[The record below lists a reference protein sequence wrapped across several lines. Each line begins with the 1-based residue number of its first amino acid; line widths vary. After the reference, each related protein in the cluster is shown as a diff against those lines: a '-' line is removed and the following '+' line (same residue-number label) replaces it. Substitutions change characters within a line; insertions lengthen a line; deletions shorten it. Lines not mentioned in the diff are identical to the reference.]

1 MYISQVQIE
10 FDAGHRILGYSGK
23 CRSPHGHRYRAEVSV
38 ITEDLDPV
46 GFSLDLAA
54 VKAPLKAWIDEHW
67 DHGFLLN
74 ASDTVLL
81 TALASVPEA
90 KVFVLKRGNPSAEL
104 MAHELFD
111 VATGALG
118 LPVARVRVWDTP
130 NQYSEY
136 VPTGSRCAKGR
147 ATMERAQ
154 YEGVGAASSSGRVPQ
169 DSSHVAVGPRVEPS
183 PRT

>member
-1 MYISQVQIE
+1 MYISRVQIE

-23 CRSPHGHRYRAEVSV
+23 CRSPHGHRYRAEVFV

-81 TALASVPEA
+81 TALTSVPEA

-118 LPVARVRVWDTP
+118 LPVTRVRVWDTP

-136 VPTGSRCAKGR
+136 VPTGSRSAKGR
-147 ATMERAQ
+147 ATIERAQ
-154 YEGVGAASSSGRVPQ
+154 HDGVGAASTGGRVPHHG
-169 DSSHVAVGPRVEPS
+169 SHAVVGPRVEPS

>member
-1 MYISQVQIE
+1 MYISRVQIE
-10 FDAGHRILGYSGK
+10 FDAGHRIPGYSGK
-23 CRSPHGHRYRAEVSV
+23 CRSPHGHRYRAEVFV

-81 TALASVPEA
+81 TALTSVPEA

-118 LPVARVRVWDTP
+118 LPVTRVRIWDTP

-136 VPTGSRCAKGR
+136 VPRSSRSEKGR
-147 ATMERAQ
+147 TTIVRGQRERA
-154 YEGVGAASSSGRVPQ
+154 GAASADGRVWQ
-169 DSSHVAVGPRVEPS
+169 RGR
-183 PRT
+183 

>member
-1 MYISQVQIE
+1 VFVE
-10 FDAGHRILGYSGK
+10 
-23 CRSPHGHRYRAEVSV
+23 
-38 ITEDLDPV
+38 TEDLDPV

-81 TALASVPEA
+81 TALTSVPEA

-118 LPVARVRVWDTP
+118 LPVTRVRVWDTP

-136 VPTGSRCAKGR
+136 VPTGSRSANGR
-147 ATMERAQ
+147 ATIERAQ
-154 YEGVGAASSSGRVPQ
+154 HDGVGAASIGGRVPHQ
-169 DSSHVAVGPRVEPS
+169 GSHAAVGPSVEPS

>member
-1 MYISQVQIE
+1 MYISRVQIE
-10 FDAGHRILGYSGK
+10 FDAGHRVLGYSGK
-23 CRSPHGHRYRAEVSV
+23 CRSPHGHRYRAEVFV

-81 TALASVPEA
+81 TALTSVPEA

-118 LPVARVRVWDTP
+118 LPVTRVRIWDTP

-136 VPTGSRCAKGR
+136 VPTSARSAKGR
-147 ATMERAQ
+147 GTNGRGQRERA
-154 YEGVGAASSSGRVPQ
+154 GATSTDGRV
-169 DSSHVAVGPRVEPS
+169 SERGSHAVVS
-183 PRT
+183 AC

>member
-1 MYISQVQIE
+1 MYISRVQIE
-10 FDAGHRILGYSGK
+10 FDAGHRVLGYSGK
-23 CRSPHGHRYRAEVSV
+23 CRSPHGHRYRAEVFVS
-38 ITEDLDPV
+38 TEDLDPV

-54 VKAPLKAWIDEHW
+54 VKAPLKDWIDEHW
-67 DHGFLLN
+67 DHGFLVN

-81 TALASVPEA
+81 TALTSVPEA

-118 LPVARVRVWDTP
+118 LPVTRVRVWDTP
-130 NQYSEY
+130 NQYCEY

-147 ATMERAQ
+147 AKIVRPQRERA
-154 YEGVGAASSSGRVPQ
+154 GAPSTDGRVSLGGTQ
-169 DSSHVAVGPRVEPS
+169 AVVGS
-183 PRT
+183 AC